1 VSKQPRFEARLASL
15 AESIDWPTPQT
26 QLVHQVSARLESN
39 PMPARGRYRRR
50 IALVL
55 AAVLVVTV
63 VFVLSPSVR
72 QAVADLFGAAGIRIG
87 LTSEPTPT
95 AGAGL
100 GLGDPVSVDSLSHD
114 VGFEVRIPVGDD
126 PGPPD
131 GIYLD
136 QDGRVTMVWA
146 AGPTLPAAGGRDVG
160 LLLTQFDSTSSL
172 VIGEKLLGPETVV
185 QNLVVE
191 GERGLWIEG
200 APHTLTF
207 LDAEGNRIEETTR
220 LAGNVLLWEAHGVN
234 HRLET
239 TGDLQSALDVIH
251 QLAPLP

>member
-1 VSKQPRFEARLASL
+1 MSRQPRFEARLASL
-15 AESIDWPTPQT
+15 AESIDWPTPSA
-26 QLVHQVSARLESN
+26 QLAHQVSARLESN
-39 PMPARGRYRRR
+39 AMPARGRYRRR
-50 IALVL
+50 VALVL

-100 GLGDPVSVDSLSHD
+100 DLGDPVFVDSLPDD

-126 PGPPD
+126 PGPPE
-131 GIYLD
+131 GTYLD
-136 QDGRVTMVWA
+136 QDGRVTMVWVGGPALHA
-146 AGPTLPAAGGRDVG
+146 AGAEVS
-160 LLLTQFDSTSSL
+160 LLLTQFESTGDL
-172 VIGEKLLGPETVV
+172 VIGEKLLGPETGV
-185 QNLVVE
+185 QSLVVE
-191 GERGLWIEG
+191 GEPALWIEG
-200 APHTLTF
+200 APHTLRF

-220 LAGNVLLWEAHGVN
+220 LASNVLLWEAHGVN

-239 TGDLQSALDVIH
+239 TGDLQSALDIVDE
-251 QLAPLP
+251 LRPLP